1 VGAFIGR
8 RLLQGAL
15 TVLVVSALVFAF
27 MTMAGDPAI
36 LLLPPEAGTAELER
50 FRHELGLDRPALVR
64 YATFMTRFWHSDA
77 VRSFR
82 YSDPLLPLI
91 LSHLRWTLVLAA
103 AAMTVA
109 LAVALPLGAW
119 VARRRGG
126 VVDVLVRFTAVIGES
141 LPSFVTAILLM
152 YLLAVRFPVLPVAG
166 LGFLHALLP
175 VATLTLF
182 QFAVLLRLLRS
193 ELLDV
198 LGQDYVRTA
207 RAKGVGEG
215 AIVGRHALRNA
226 LIPVVAMAG
235 LLLNGLVVGA
245 VVVEPIFAWP
255 GLGWLLVQSVFARD
269 YPVVVGGATIAAVVV
284 TLVNV
289 GVDVLQVWI
298 DPRIRTT

>member
-1 VGAFIGR
+1 
-8 RLLQGAL
+8 
-15 TVLVVSALVFAF
+15 
-27 MTMAGDPAI
+27 M
-36 LLLPPEAGTAELER
+36 PPEAGTAELER

-64 YATFMTRFWHSDA
+64 YVTFMTRFWHSTA

-103 AAMTVA
+103 AAMGVA
-109 LAVALPLGAW
+109 LAVALPLGTWA
-119 VARRRGG
+119 ARRRGG
-126 VVDVLVRFTAVIGES
+126 AADILIRLVAVVGES
-141 LPSFVTAILLM
+141 VPSFVTAILLM
-152 YLLAVRFPVLPVAG
+152 FLLAVRFPVLPVAG
-166 LGFLHALLP
+166 LGFLHAVLP

-182 QFAVLLRLLRS
+182 QLAVLLRLLRS
-193 ELLDV
+193 ELLEV

-215 AIVGRHALRNA
+215 AIMGRHALRNA

-235 LLLNGLVVGA
+235 LLLNGLVLGA

-255 GLGWLLVQSVFARD
+255 GLGWLLIQSVFARD

-284 TLVNV
+284 TLVNL